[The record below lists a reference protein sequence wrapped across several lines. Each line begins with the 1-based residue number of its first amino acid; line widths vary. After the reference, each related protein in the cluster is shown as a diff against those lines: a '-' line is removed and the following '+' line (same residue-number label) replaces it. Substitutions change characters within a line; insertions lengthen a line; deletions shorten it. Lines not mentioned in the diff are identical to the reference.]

1 QLVNENWAV
10 LEKAQ
15 SQEVVTAFRAIG
27 QLKDF
32 AKYTDAEV
40 WAAVEKKRQG
50 GEQTDTEPSD
60 LKSPEWA
67 VFSDPSMAQEGKFFK
82 LRAVEPPDDFARCF
96 EKVVL
101 VEKLREVRALIG
113 FTRIESPRYFDSPF
127 DVPPERRMRLSRRD
141 PTWIPASETRGEG
154 IFFQISENAAQ
165 KWVAKGPNV
174 RERVSRGAHAWGGA
188 EDPPAPGVGLPGPAF
203 HPPAPLPPRHPPA
216 ASHRVRLPH
225 GVDFRALLL
234 PCPRPG
240 RADGRGAD
248 LH

>member
-82 LRAVEPPDDFARCF
+82 LRAVEPPDEFARYF

-113 FTRIESPRYFDSPF
+113 FTRIESPRDFDTPF

-154 IFFQISENAAQ
+154 VFFQFSEKAVE
-165 KWVAKGPNV
+165 KWVTKTKKYEAEFFEGHKKWRASKNLPNPQ
-174 RERVSRGAHAWGGA
+174 SGF
-188 EDPPAPGVGLPGPAF
+188 PPLPF
-203 HPPAPLPPRHPPA
+203 LFPPPLPP
-216 ASHRVRLPH
+216 
-225 GVDFRALLL
+225 
-234 PCPRPG
+234 
-240 RADGRGAD
+240 
-248 LH
+248 